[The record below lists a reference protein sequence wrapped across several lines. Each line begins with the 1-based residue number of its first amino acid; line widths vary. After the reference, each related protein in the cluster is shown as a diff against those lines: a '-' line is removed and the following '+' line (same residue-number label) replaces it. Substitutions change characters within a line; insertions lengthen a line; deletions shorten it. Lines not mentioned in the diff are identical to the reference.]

1 MARRYELK
9 ERARAQEATRQ
20 RIVDATVALHREV
33 GPARTTV
40 AEIAR
45 RAGVGR
51 VTVYNHFPDET
62 ALIGACSAQWVAES
76 PPPDPGA
83 WAAIEN
89 PAKRLRKALAEL
101 YAYFARNE
109 AMLANVTRDAPLV
122 PALAEVLDADGAAD
136 HERAMREALLSGRAL
151 SGGRGRRTR
160 AAVGLALSFS
170 TWHRL
175 TREEGLDDSDAV
187 KLMVRAIEAP

>member
-9 ERARAQEATRQ
+9 ERARAQAATRQ
-20 RIVDATVALHREV
+20 RIVEATVALHAEV

-62 ALIGACSAQWVAES
+62 ALLGACSARWAAEH
-76 PPPDPGA
+76 PPPDPAA
-83 WAAIEN
+83 WAAMEN
-89 PAKRLRKALAEL
+89 PAKRVRKALAEL
-101 YAYFARNE
+101 YAFFARNE

-122 PALAEVLDADGAAD
+122 PALAEVLGSGGAAD

-151 SGGRGRRTR
+151 MGGRGRRTR
-160 AAVGLALSFS
+160 AAVGLAVSFS
-170 TWHRL
+170 TWQRL
-175 TREEGLDDSDAV
+175 VREEGLEQPDAV
-187 KLMVRAIEAP
+187 KLMARAIEAP

>member
-1 MARRYELK
+1 MPRRYELK

-20 RIVDATVALHREV
+20 RIVDATVALHQEV
-33 GPARTTV
+33 GPARTTI

-51 VTVYNHFPDET
+51 VTVYNHFPDES
-62 ALIGACSAQWVAES
+62 ALLGACSAQWAAEN
-76 PPPDPGA
+76 PPPDPAA

-101 YAYFARNE
+101 YAFFARNE
-109 AMLANVTRDAPLV
+109 EMLANVTRDAPLV
-122 PALAEVLDADGAAD
+122 PALAEAMREQGAGA
-136 HERAMREALLSGRAL
+136 HERAMREALLSGRPVK
-151 SGGRGRRTR
+151 GGRGRRSR
-160 AAVGLALSFS
+160 AAVGLAVSFT
-170 TWHRL
+170 TWQHL
-175 TREEGLDDSDAV
+175 TREEGLESSDAV

>member
-9 ERARAQEATRQ
+9 ERARAQQETRQ

-62 ALIGACSAQWVAES
+62 ALLGACSAQWVAAN
-76 PPPDPGA
+76 PPPDPAG

-89 PAKRLRKALAEL
+89 PAKRLRRALAEL
-101 YAYFARNE
+101 YSYYRAND
-109 AMLANVTRDAPLV
+109 AMLANITRDAPLV
-122 PALAEVLDADGAAD
+122 PALAEVLGAAGAAD
-136 HERAMREALLSGRAL
+136 HERAMREALLSGRTL
-151 SGGRGRRTR
+151 NGGRGRRTR
-160 AAVGLALSFS
+160 AAVGLAVSFS

-175 TREEGLDDSDAV
+175 TRDEGLEDSDAV

>member
-51 VTVYNHFPDET
+51 VTVYNHFPDDT
-62 ALIGACSAQWVAES
+62 ALLGACSAQWVAEN

-89 PAKRLRKALAEL
+89 PAKRLRTALAEL
-101 YAYFARNE
+101 YAFFARNE

-122 PALAEVLDADGAAD
+122 PALAEVLGAAE
-136 HERAMREALLSGRAL
+136 HEHAMREALLSGRAL

-160 AAVGLALSFS
+160 AAVGLAISFS

-175 TREEGLDDSDAV
+175 TREEGLEGSDAV
-187 KLMVRAIEAP
+187 KLMVRAIESP